1 MTLRDR
7 IRVLLLFTPSVSV
20 PLAVLG
26 VYMALATPV
35 MVLVP
40 YGWIAAP
47 VGIALAVL
55 LHLQLRS
62 RLRVSILDSS
72 PMGVVTW
79 LRRLR

>member
-26 VYMALATPV
+26 VYLALATPV

-40 YGWIAAP
+40 YGWISAP
-47 VGIALAVL
+47 LGIACAVL
-55 LHLQLRS
+55 LHVQLRS

>member
-7 IRVLLLFTPSVSV
+7 LRVLLLFTPAVSV

-26 VYMALATPV
+26 VYLALVTPL
-35 MVLVP
+35 MVLVA

-47 VGIALAVL
+47 VGIALAVV
-55 LHLQLRS
+55 LHLRLRS

-72 PMGVVTW
+72 PMGVITW
-79 LRRLR
+79 LRRMR

>member
-7 IRVLLLFTPSVSV
+7 IRVLLFFTPAVSI

-26 VYMALATPV
+26 VYLALATPV
-35 MVLVP
+35 LVLVP
-40 YGWIAAP
+40 YGWVAAP
-47 VGIALAVL
+47 VGIAVAYL
-55 LHLQLRS
+55 LHRRLRS
-62 RLRVSILDSS
+62 RYRLSVLDSS